1 MKFTIELSADELN
14 ELASLANEL
23 HEPMS
28 KTGADVIRSYLR
40 RPTQRA
46 PDRVRILL
54 FQSNTK
60 TELTSRACQF
70 CFIVQYGG
78 N

>member
-1 MKFTIELSADELN
+1 MKFEIELSADELN

-40 RPTQRA
+40 RRTQRA
-46 PDRVRILL
+46 VDVANSWRCVCGFLVL
-54 FQSNTK
+54 
-60 TELTSRACQF
+60 
-70 CFIVQYGG
+70 G
-78 N
+78 NLQKCDVCDTPRN

>member
-28 KTGADVIRSYLR
+28 KTGADVIRKYLR
-40 RPTQRA
+40 RRTQRA
-46 PDRVRILL
+46 PARLWRTTAGA
-54 FQSNTK
+54 S
-60 TELTSRACQF
+60 CQLA
-70 CFIVQYGG
+70 I
-78 N
+78 